1 MDHTQLASE
10 ILRQVGGT
18 SNVVHLGHCATRLR
32 FTLADDSKPDV
43 EALKKV
49 PGVLSVVKGAQFQVV
64 VGNQVIEVFDEMQ
77 KLGDFGGDSRSAA
90 SSVQAPR
97 PNGKK
102 AGAVLL
108 DFLVGVFQPLIPA
121 MAGAGILKSLLLL
134 LATFGWVDKTG
145 QTYLILTFISGSVF
159 YFLPILVALTVAA
172 KLRVNHIVAA
182 AAMSVLLFPDMTK
195 MMTEGAQF
203 LSFSITNVNYA
214 SQVFPSILGVLFYAY
229 MEKLF
234 TRISPKPIRVFF
246 IPMMSLLLTVPFTL
260 LVLGP
265 VGFTLGTYLTS
276 AVLFLFAHV
285 GWVAVGILSALL
297 PFIIATGMHKA
308 LTPYV
313 VNSVTTSGREFLML
327 PALLAH
333 NLSESAA
340 CFAVAIRTKDSG
352 LRSLAVSSG
361 ISAMFGIT
369 EPALYGITLQKKRVL
384 ISIMIACFI
393 GGSALGLF
401 AVGGSTVVSPS
412 LASISMFVD
421 PEDGSKILLAI
432 AGLLISF
439 VASFILTLILW
450 KEESLPAASVPEP
463 QPEPEPRSALPT
475 VPAAVLSKTHDNA
488 PSLIELKQPV
498 PGTVIALSDVRDEV
512 FSTGAMGPGIAVVPS
527 RGELYAPAD
536 GTIQMVFRTQ
546 HALAMELDGGAEL
559 LFHIGIDTVKL
570 HGAGFDCQVKS
581 GDRVKAGD
589 LLMTFDVESIVAAGY
604 DPVALTIL
612 TNKER
617 YTVRE
622 AEPKQA
628 AQGILA
634 FVTPVPATV

>member
-1 MDHTQLASE
+1 MDHKQLASE

-18 SNVVHLGHCATRLR
+18 ANVVHLGHCATRLR
-32 FTLADDSKPDV
+32 FTLADDSKPNV

-77 KLGDFGGDSRSAA
+77 KLGDFGGASQSAA
-90 SSVQAPR
+90 SSVPAPQR
-97 PNGKK
+97 PSGKK

-172 KLRVNHIVAA
+172 KLRVNHVVAA

-260 LVLGP
+260 VVLGP

-439 VASFILTLILW
+439 AASFILTLILW
-450 KEESLPAASVPEP
+450 KEEPLPAASGP
-463 QPEPEPRSALPT
+463 QPEPRSELPN
-475 VPAAVLSKTHDNA
+475 VPAAVLPNA
-488 PSLIELKQPV
+488 KSLIELKQPV
-498 PGTVIALSDVRDEV
+498 PGTVIALSDVQDEV

-570 HGAGFDCQVKS
+570 RGEGFACKVKG

-617 YTVRE
+617 YTVQE

-634 FVTPVPATV
+634 FVAPVPATV